1 MIIGGTS
8 AVSSSSS
15 SHTNANL
22 HSREKKSVS
31 TPQIFDPFF
40 GIKVSSPR
48 LTLDTFSSY
57 CQELQKVKL
66 NSIGSPSAPNGENL
80 TMGVIVESSGMK
92 KSANG
97 KEYILWQLSDLSDLK
112 VKVLLFGDAASAH
125 WKIPI
130 GYVVALTNAEQMS
143 ESNGNVV
150 QPAVTLKINK
160 SLQVLN
166 VGSCPDFGICRGT
179 KKNGEQCTNYVNAA
193 FSPMCSF
200 HIQYE
205 AKKLLSNRSL
215 FSSTVNVRN
224 ALFKPQTDP
233 QPSGLVTVNRPRS
246 MQQMISRV
254 QYTTG
259 DRATIAAKAR
269 NEQRA
274 HLKLEVDKENRPNS
288 TIKTIPKPEIKAT
301 TSFLKGFM
309 DQKNKTEV
317 IRNAVSRVGPPQ
329 LGRAVQHGNLISL
342 TSPKKIET
350 KPQFSKAEDA
360 ARKKAAEIFKKSL
373 NSNGKTVKRKA
384 PSDDPEGEKR
394 CRLNASKFS
403 NNQIR
408 ALLDKKSTHDFEVTR
423 AKTEHQEKYFKQKE
437 FEEKIE
443 THATTLMEVKEVSVV
458 TCKSCSYTTVHLAQR
473 CIDLNHD
480 FVRHKATK
488 RFFKCKQCH
497 TRTTCFSLM
506 PTKPCIQCS
515 SRDFERVAMKDERK
529 VEIREKLLVRGE
541 ERTFVNK

>member
-15 SHTNANL
+15 SQTNSLLN
-22 HSREKKSVS
+22 SQEKKSGS
-31 TPQIFDPFF
+31 TPQVFDPFF

-48 LTLDTFSSY
+48 LTPDTFNSY

-66 NSIGSPSAPNGENL
+66 NTIGTAPSGETV

-97 KEYILWQLSDLSDLK
+97 KEYILWQLSDLSDFK

-125 WKIPI
+125 WKIPV
-130 GYVVALTNAEQMS
+130 GYVVALTNAEKS
-143 ESNGNVV
+143 VEFTGTVV
-150 QPAVTLKINK
+150 QSAVTLKINK

-166 VGSCPDFGICRGT
+166 VGPCPDFGICRGT
-179 KKNGEQCTNYVNAA
+179 KKNGEPCTNYVNAA
-193 FSPMCSF
+193 FTPVCSF
-200 HIQYE
+200 HIDKE
-205 AKKLLSNRSL
+205 AKKLLANRSS
-215 FSSTVNVRN
+215 FTSTVNARN
-224 ALFKPQTDP
+224 TTFKPPTDP
-233 QPSGLVTVNRPRS
+233 QPSGLITVNRPRS
-246 MQQMISRV
+246 TQQMSSRV

-274 HLKLEVDKENRPNS
+274 NFKLEVEKENRSNS
-288 TIKTIPKPEIKAT
+288 TIKTIPKPEVKAT
-301 TSFLKGFM
+301 TSFLKDFM
-309 DQKNKTEV
+309 EQKTKTDV

-329 LGRAVQHGNLISL
+329 LGRSVQHANLISL

-350 KPQFSKAEDA
+350 KPQFSKAEDV

-373 NSNGKTVKRKA
+373 DSNGKPVKRKA
-384 PSDDPEGEKR
+384 PSDDQEGEKK

-408 ALLDKKSTHDFEVTR
+408 ALLNKKSTHDFEVTR
-423 AKTEHQEKYFKQKE
+423 AKTEHEEKYFKQKE

-458 TCKSCSYTTVHLAQR
+458 TCKTCSYTTMHLAQR

-488 RFFKCKQCH
+488 RFFKCKECQ
-497 TRTTCFSLM
+497 TRTMCFGLM